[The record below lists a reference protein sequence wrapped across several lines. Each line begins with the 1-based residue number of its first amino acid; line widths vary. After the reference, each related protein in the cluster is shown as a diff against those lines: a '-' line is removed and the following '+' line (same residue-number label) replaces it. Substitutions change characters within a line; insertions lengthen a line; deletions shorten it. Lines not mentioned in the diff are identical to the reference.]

1 VTQTILLQ
9 GVTNEA
15 HVTGSLGHRQ
25 SFGVIQMSVSAESTI
40 QCQIAVELT
49 SQLKRAFSALISA
62 AFRILGAVPQ
72 AFNEAAPLALHR

>member
-1 VTQTILLQ
+1 MTQTILLQ

-15 HVTGSLGHRQ
+15 RVTVAWGTRP